1 MQEDTPIIEIN
12 IRGTHSRSGKT
23 AIAAILLKALEN
35 QGLAGELRCQDGDF
49 GKFFRKDEKGRVVQ
63 PLAFDDLT
71 LYEAVESMK
80 LKDVSVVINDV
91 DDPTISRRGYFQNSK
106 AMTQGGL
113 RRGEMVTVV
122 GAGKAP
128 PAGIFRLT
136 AKKVL

>member
-49 GKFFRKDEKGRVVQ
+49 GKFFRMDEKGLPVQ
-63 PLAFDDLT
+63 PLQFDDLT
-71 LYEAVESMK
+71 IYEAVESMK
-80 LKDVSVVINDV
+80 LKGASVVINDIN
-91 DDPTISRRGYFQNSK
+91 DPTISRQGYFKNSR
-106 AMTQGGL
+106 ALEGGL

>member
-63 PLAFDDLT
+63 PLVFDDLT

-80 LKDVSVVINDV
+80 LRDVSVVINDIN
-91 DDPTISRRGYFQNSK
+91 DPTISRQGYFKNSR
-106 AMTQGGL
+106 ALEGGL